1 LLVSRADLTRYR
13 RSTGA
18 AFPGSLDR
26 RSIVNIINS
35 QGLRVGVVT
44 GTAIFDLEG
53 QKLYELKGSNIYR
66 LSGEL
71 VGHLN
76 ATSGSKKRLDRAND
90 RLFPAEGGRI

>member
-1 LLVSRADLTRYR
+1 M
-13 RSTGA
+13 
-18 AFPGSLDR
+18 
-26 RSIVNIINS
+26 NIINS
-35 QGLRVGVVT
+35 QGLHVGVVT

-76 ATSGSKKRLDRAND
+76 ATSGSGKRLDRAND
-90 RLFPAEGGRI
+90 RLFPAEGVRI